1 MKIFN
6 LPQQHKIREYP
17 MVLPCLNLNCKKR
30 VSGKDWVRLR
40 KITITGRISQR
51 KAGSLR
57 PVIIILQSRT
67 NMNQFITIR
76 NMSNFSIGLA
86 ISSKMK
92 IMELR
97 QRKEKED
104 SVQKKKD
111 LTLLSV
117 IAIG

>member
-40 KITITGRISQR
+40 KIPITERTSQR

-57 PVIIILQSRT
+57 PVIISQSRT

-76 NMSNFSIGLA
+76 NTSNFSIGLA

-97 QRKEKED
+97 QSKEKEN
-104 SVQKKKD
+104 SAQKNKD
-111 LTLLSV
+111 LILLSV